1 MWRKDELDRINSTTT
16 GPERKAALCMLLEQE
31 ATLIASIGR
40 HKVVADVE
48 NEDKQVKQ
56 FLEAVSTCQPLPITA
71 TMHIHLILCSR
82 TICLLLHACTCSSCS
97 YMYILVQRITT
108 IHVLVYTF
116 HVFSSVRPQ
125 VPKDGQHLMG

>member
-56 FLEAVSTCQPLPITA
+56 FLEAVSTCQPLPIIA
-71 TMHIHLILCSR
+71 TIYIH
-82 TICLLLHACTCSSCS
+82 CS
-97 YMYILVQRITT
+97 YAVELFAFLQRC
-108 IHVLVYTF
+108 
-116 HVFSSVRPQ
+116 
-125 VPKDGQHLMG
+125 

>member
-71 TMHIHLILCSR
+71 TMYIHLILCSR
-82 TICLLLHACTCSSCS
+82 AICLFAACM
-97 YMYILVQRITT
+97 YM
-108 IHVLVYTF
+108 
-116 HVFSSVRPQ
+116 
-125 VPKDGQHLMG
+125 

>member
-71 TMHIHLILCSR
+71 MIHLMFCSR
-82 TICLLLHACTCSSCS
+82 AICILLHACTCSSCI
-97 YMYILVQRITT
+97 YMYILVQRVTAV
-108 IHVLVYTF
+108 HVLLYTF
-116 HVFSSVRPQ
+116 DVFSSVRPQ